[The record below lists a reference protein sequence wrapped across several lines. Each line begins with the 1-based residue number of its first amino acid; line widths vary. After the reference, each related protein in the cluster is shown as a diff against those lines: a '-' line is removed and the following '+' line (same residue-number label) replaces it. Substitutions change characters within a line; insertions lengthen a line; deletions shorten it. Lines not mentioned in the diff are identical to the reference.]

1 MGLSTV
7 DVCRTIREFGHE
19 GMIEAIDHLDN
30 RTRPGMASET
40 ADISADHLACEIK
53 PALTRPDFLCFQWKP
68 SSRPIF

>member
-1 MGLSTV
+1 MRLGAHELRKSKSILGPVTQAKIGTCMGLSTV

-40 ADISADHLACEIK
+40 
-53 PALTRPDFLCFQWKP
+53 
-68 SSRPIF
+68 